1 MLKEAFEKQ
10 GAWLFRWRSFLPL
23 IIAPFAIA
31 AVYGARDYVGQ
42 LGERIDDS
50 WEFVSI
56 AISVIGLLVRAVTV
70 GFAPAGTS
78 GRNTRLQRANQ
89 LNTTGLYSIVRHPLY
104 LANFLIF
111 LGFLVALKVWWFP
124 LIGAFAFA
132 VYYERIMMTEE
143 AFLQNKF
150 GRTYEQWAQTTPAF
164 FPALLRWQRPDMP
177 FSWRTTLR
185 REYGTAYLLFAY
197 FVVVEFL
204 SDTVLRGET
213 LRTWFTQDS
222 DWLIGLAAASVA
234 FLSLRFLKK
243 RTHLLD
249 VAGR

>member
-1 MLKEAFEKQ
+1 
-10 GAWLFRWRSFLPL
+10 
-23 IIAPFAIA
+23 
-31 AVYGARDYVGQ
+31 
-42 LGERIDDS
+42 
-50 WEFVSI
+50 
-56 AISVIGLLVRAVTV
+56 
-70 GFAPAGTS
+70 
-78 GRNTRLQRANQ
+78 
-89 LNTTGLYSIVRHPLY
+89 VRHPLY

-124 LIGAFAFA
+124 LIGALAFA

-164 FPALLRWQRPDMP
+164 FLVLLRWRRPDMP

-213 LRTWFTQDS
+213 LRTSFTQDY
-222 DWLIGLAAASVA
+222 DWLIGLGAASIA
-234 FLSLRFLKK
+234 FLLLRFLKK